1 MKASSTGYGPAV
13 MRAMENLLPE
23 GKRLF
28 EDAYSEK
35 FLPPFYKFPFYKF
48 FVILM
53 RSPKILSFFIK
64 IREKLTPGVIGGLV
78 CRTRYIDDVLTNAV
92 KEGVRT
98 VVNLGAG
105 MDTRAFRI
113 SGIKNIQYFELDFP
127 ELQEVKRAYIDKK
140 IGKLPSN
147 VSLVPVDFNS
157 QDIGEEL
164 QKAGYTLSSK
174 TLFIWEGV
182 TQYISKEAVD
192 NTIKYVAQ
200 AATGSRIVFTYILK
214 SFIDGSYIPDG
225 LNSLHKLVLK
235 KKNPLWFYGSDP
247 AEMHEYLSKYS
258 LCLIEDV
265 GNEEYLERYIKPKN
279 RDLTVFEIE
288 RAVLAAVK

>member
-23 GKRLF
+23 NKRLF
-28 EDAYSEK
+28 EDPYSEK
-35 FLPPFYKFPFYKF
+35 LLSPFWKFW
-48 FVILM
+48 VILM
-53 RSPKILSFFIK
+53 RSPKILDFLVK
-64 IREKLTPGVIGGLV
+64 MREKSSPGIIGGII
-78 CRTRYIDDVLTNAV
+78 CRTRYIDDVLNNAI
-92 KEGVRT
+92 KEGVGT

-113 SGIKNIQYFELDFP
+113 SGIENIQYFELDFP
-127 ELQEVKRAYIDKK
+127 ELQKVKRSYIDKK
-140 IGKLPSN
+140 IGELPSN
-147 VSLVPVDFNS
+147 VSLVPIDFNS
-157 QDIGEEL
+157 QDLGEEL
-164 QKAGYTLSSK
+164 KKAGYTLSSK

-200 AATGSRIVFTYILK
+200 ASTGSRIVFTYVLR

-225 LNSLHKLVLK
+225 LNSLYKFTLK
-235 KKNPLWFYGSDP
+235 KKNPLWFCGFDP
-247 AEMHEYLSKYS
+247 AEMHEYLSKFS
-258 LCLIEDV
+258 LYLIEDV
-265 GNEEYLERYIKPKN
+265 GHEEYLERYIKPKG

-288 RAVLAAVK
+288 RTVLAEVK